1 MEKNKCKHCNCN
13 CHCNVKEDG
22 DMYGLCSCLTC
33 EHDMEECE
41 VCQQIKQNVVK
52 YIPKKKKNLGNAA
65 NQMNNKMQNRQHM
78 NTQLN

>member
-41 VCQQIKQNVVK
+41 VCQ
-52 YIPKKKKNLGNAA
+52 
-65 NQMNNKMQNRQHM
+65 
-78 NTQLN
+78 

>member
-13 CHCNVKEDG
+13 CHCNVKEHG

-41 VCQQIKQNVVK
+41 ACQ
-52 YIPKKKKNLGNAA
+52 
-65 NQMNNKMQNRQHM
+65 
-78 NTQLN
+78 